1 LRVNAAVSD
10 RMERHRVAGSLMST
24 AGRAYTTV
32 ASVSRLNIAIR
43 RLELCLWDRR
53 KLRRPP

>member
-1 LRVNAAVSD
+1 
-10 RMERHRVAGSLMST
+10 MERHRVAGSLMST